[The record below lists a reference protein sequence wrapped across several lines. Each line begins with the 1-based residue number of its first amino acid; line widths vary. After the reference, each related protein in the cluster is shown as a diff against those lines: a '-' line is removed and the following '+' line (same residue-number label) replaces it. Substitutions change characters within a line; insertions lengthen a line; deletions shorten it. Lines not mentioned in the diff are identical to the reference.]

1 MTSSPDIPN
10 SPPLFSVVI
19 PTHNRPQLLQR
30 AVASVLE
37 QSFADFEVLVIDDG
51 STTPAA
57 EALSSLADSRI
68 RLFRNDIAQGVSAAR
83 NRGVAEARGLV
94 VSFLDDDDVWLPE
107 LLEAMAGI
115 FAKPSTTGPVV
126 AWSPKYHVD
135 DAEIAARLA
144 QPRPKPALTSS
155 PHPVRADL
163 SNVHV
168 GCGFA
173 LSVPTQAIRAIGGFD
188 TRLTYS
194 EDFDLII
201 RLVEHGL
208 MARRLDDWMVLYATH
223 ATGSSITERSSA
235 RQRAL
240 QHFAVWRKNRA
251 FLHRRYGAEGYLIRF
266 IARDLI
272 YHGHARRAFR
282 IIHSALH
289 RGGYGPWVVIAAINA
304 HFLALRRRLKG
315 TPL

>member
-1 MTSSPDIPN
+1 MTSSPDVQDL
-10 SPPLFSVVI
+10 PPLFSVVI
-19 PTHNRPQLLQR
+19 PTHNRPQLLRR
-30 AVASVLE
+30 AVASVLA
-37 QSFADFEVLVIDDG
+37 QNFADFEVLVVDDG
-51 STTPAA
+51 SIAPAS
-57 EALSSLADSRI
+57 EALSGLADSRL

-83 NRGVAEARGLV
+83 NHGVAEARGRV

-107 LLEAMAGI
+107 LLGAMAGI
-115 FAKPSTTGPVV
+115 FAKPSTKGQEF
-126 AWSPKYHVD
+126 AWSPKYHVEN
-135 DAEIAARLA
+135 AEIAARLA
-144 QPRPKPALTSS
+144 QPRKKPALSSS

-208 MARRLDDWMVLYATH
+208 AARRLDDWLVLYATH

-251 FLHRRYGAEGYLIRF
+251 FLHGRNGAEGYLIRF

-282 IIHSALH
+282 IIHTALR